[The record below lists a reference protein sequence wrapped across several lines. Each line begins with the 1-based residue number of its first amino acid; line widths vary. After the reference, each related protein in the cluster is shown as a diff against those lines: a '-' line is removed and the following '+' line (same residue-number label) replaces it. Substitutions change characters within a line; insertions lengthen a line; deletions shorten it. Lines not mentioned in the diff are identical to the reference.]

1 MSRVWEVRGR
11 ILLGRWFAVVL
22 LLAVVVATLGGYATY
37 TAYGAPGTTTEQ
49 RQVSSWEA
57 TGTYDVSA
65 RVSEPNPLYPVD
77 TQLDDQP
84 AYFLSISPVARGT
97 FGFGYQATNGGDVD
111 VTIQQTLVLR
121 AIDTQPTENGEM
133 TVEYWRLTEPLGT
146 ERAADVGPGE
156 SVERS
161 FERNISATADRM
173 STVSGQ
179 LGGTPGTT
187 EMLIVSTVEFQGT
200 VNGKEVDR
208 TTTYRLPI
216 EVDSTTYQP
225 GSVAGE
231 NPDGSTT
238 ELVTRQRTYGPLYR
252 IGGPVASLIGLVGVG
267 ALAYGRYD
275 GRFVVSEAER
285 AALEFESTREEFDD
299 WITTARL
306 PEPIRARP
314 RVEVESLDGLVDT
327 AIDVDSRVF
336 ETPERDAFYVADDG
350 LLYAYEPPTAGLDGM
365 LGGDADSN
373 TETDPGA
380 GNGGADAA
388 DSGRSPDVIDA
399 DPNPDSIPNSDPDDD
414 S

>member
-1 MSRVWEVRGR
+1 MSREWGVRGR
-11 ILLGRWFAVVL
+11 ILLGRWFAAVL

-37 TAYGAPGTTTEQ
+37 TAYESPGTTTEQ

-121 AIDTQPTENGEM
+121 SVDTQQTENGEM

-146 ERAADVGPGE
+146 ERAAGVSSGE

-173 STVSGQ
+173 STVSAQ

-216 EVDSTTYQP
+216 EVGSTTYRP

-252 IGGPVASLIGLVGVG
+252 IGGPVALLIGLVGVG

-275 GRFVVSEAER
+275 GRFAVSEAER

-306 PEPIRARP
+306 PEAIRARP

-327 AIDVDSRVF
+327 AIDVDARVF

-365 LGGDADSN
+365 LGGDADSD
-373 TETDPGA
+373 TETDPDA
-380 GNGGADAA
+380 DGNGGDDAA
-388 DSGRSPDVIDA
+388 DGGRSPEINLDPDAGPDVDT
-399 DPNPDSIPNSDPDDD
+399 DDD